1 MTGAAA
7 QEPAGHGGAAYR
19 ADIDGLRA
27 VAVIAVILYHGG
39 IPGMAGGFVGVDV
52 FFVISGYLISSII
65 FRQLDQGRFS
75 LAGFY
80 ERRVRRIAPA
90 LGVVLLACSGVA
102 VAMLLPPDLLRFCK
116 SLVATLLFGSN
127 LYFWQTSGYFDT
139 AAATKPLL
147 HTWSLAIEE
156 QFYLVFPLASLVVAR
171 YWARGRSRFFLC
183 VLLVSLAACVIVT
196 RRSTDAAFYMPVT
209 RGWELLIG
217 VMLSCWGMPAIRSRA
232 LRAALSASGLAAI
245 VAAVFLFTPA
255 TPFPGAAA
263 LLPTLGT
270 ALVIAA
276 NRADDP
282 LAGRLLTLPP
292 VVLTGKMSYSLYL
305 WHWPVFVFFRQ
316 IAGRE
321 PRPLELA
328 ALIILIF
335 AVSAASWKFV
345 EEPARRLRGGIPYGT
360 LLRGLVA
367 VAVILTLVG
376 AGGWASDGFAF
387 LQRPEVNRYLAGVRD
402 GNPARARCFS
412 PGIELLERG
421 DPCRLGPDA
430 GERPTFVVWGDSHAN
445 ALMPVFAALADEQHV
460 GGIFTGASGCI
471 PLLAVRRIDRRDD
484 CARLGDSVV
493 ALVGRRRL
501 RDVILVAY
509 WSVYT
514 DGWEIAPPPPQPLI
528 ASATPGD
535 TSSPHT
541 VFARALAHTIDAL
554 KAQGAR
560 VWIVEQV
567 PTQPREVPAWLATVA
582 KRGGDPTILGRT
594 AAEHRARQRFVAGT
608 FRDLADGRTVRLIDP
623 AEMLCA
629 SGRCLTSRDGRSLY
643 IDYRHLS
650 TFGAMQLQDFL
661 RPMFR
666 DIAADRY

>member
-1 MTGAAA
+1 MG
-7 QEPAGHGGAAYR
+7 
-19 ADIDGLRA
+19 
-27 VAVIAVILYHGG
+27 
-39 IPGMAGGFVGVDV
+39 GGFVGVDV
-52 FFVISGYLISSII
+52 FFVISGFLISSII

-75 LAGFY
+75 LARFY

-90 LGVVLLACSGVA
+90 LSVVLLACSAVA
-102 VAMLLPPDLLRFCK
+102 LAMLLPPDLLRYCQ

-127 LYFWQTSGYFDT
+127 IYFWQTSGYFDT
-139 AAATKPLL
+139 AAVTKPLL

-156 QFYLVFPLASLVVAR
+156 QFYLVFPLASLLLAR
-171 YWARGRSRFFLC
+171 YWARGRTRVFLG
-183 VLLVSLAACVIVT
+183 LLVVSLAACVILT
-196 RRSTDAAFYMPVT
+196 PRFPDAAFYMPLT
-209 RGWELLIG
+209 RAWELLVG
-217 VMLSCWGMPAIRSRA
+217 VMLSCSRLPASRSRP
-232 LRAALSASGLAAI
+232 LSTALSAAGLAAI
-245 VAAVFLFTPA
+245 VAAAVLFTPA

-263 LLPTLGT
+263 LLPTVGT
-270 ALVIAA
+270 ALVIAV
-276 NRADDP
+276 NRVDDP

-292 VVLTGKMSYSLYL
+292 VVLTGRMSYSLYL

-321 PRPLELA
+321 PRPLELVG
-328 ALIILIF
+328 LIVLVF
-335 AVSAASWKFV
+335 SVSAASWRFV
-345 EEPARRLRGGIPYGT
+345 EEPARRLRGGIAYRT

-367 VAVILTLVG
+367 VAIVLTMVG

-387 LQRPEVNRYLAGVRD
+387 LQRPAVNRYLAGVRD

-421 DPCRLGPDA
+421 YPCPLGPE
-430 GERPTFVVWGDSHAN
+430 GSVRPTFIVWGDSHAN
-445 ALMPVFAALADEQHV
+445 ALMPVFGALADEARV

-471 PLLAVRRIDRRDD
+471 PLLDVRRIDRRDD
-484 CARLGDSVV
+484 CARLGDSVA
-493 ALVGRRRL
+493 ALVGRRHI

-541 VFARALAHTIDAL
+541 VFGRALAGTIDAL
-554 KAQGAR
+554 RARGAR

-567 PTQPREVPAWLATVA
+567 PTQPKEVPAWLATVA
-582 KRGGDPTILGRT
+582 KHGGDPTVLGRT
-594 AAEHRARQRFVAGT
+594 ATEHRARQRFVART
-608 FRDLADGRTVRLIDP
+608 FQGLADGRTVRLVDP
-623 AEMLCA
+623 AEVLCA
-629 SGRCLTSRDGRSLY
+629 SGRCLTSREGRSLY

-650 TFGAMQLQDFL
+650 TFGAMQLRDFF
-661 RPMFR
+661 RPMFQA
-666 DIAADRY
+666 IAEDAD

>member
-52 FFVISGYLISSII
+52 FFVISGFLISSII

-80 ERRVRRIAPA
+80 ERRIRRIAPA
-90 LGVVLLACSGVA
+90 LGVVLLACSAVA
-102 VAMLLPPDLLRFCK
+102 VPMLLPPDLLRYCR

-127 LYFWQTSGYFDT
+127 IYFWQTSGYFDT

-156 QFYLVFPLASLVVAR
+156 QFYLIFPLASLVVAR
-171 YWARGRSRFFLC
+171 YWARGRARVFLG
-183 VLLVSLAACVIVT
+183 VLLISLTACVILT
-196 RRSTDAAFYMPVT
+196 PRFPEAAFYMPVT
-209 RGWELLIG
+209 RAWELLIG
-217 VMLSCWGMPAIRSRA
+217 VMLSCRGMPAIGSRP
-232 LRAALSASGLAAI
+232 LRAALSAAGLAAI
-245 VAAVFLFTPA
+245 VAAVLLFTPA

-263 LLPTLGT
+263 LLPTVGT
-270 ALVIAA
+270 ALVIAV

-282 LAGRLLTLPP
+282 VAGRLLTLPP
-292 VVLTGKMSYSLYL
+292 VVLAGRMSYSLYL

-316 IAGRE
+316 LGGRE
-321 PRPLELA
+321 PRPLELV
-328 ALIILIF
+328 ALIVLIF
-335 AVSAASWKFV
+335 AVSAASWRFV
-345 EEPARRLRGGIPYGT
+345 EEPARRLRGGIPYRT
-360 LLRGLVA
+360 LLRRLIA
-367 VAVILTLVG
+367 VAIVLTLVG
-376 AGGWASDGFAF
+376 AGGSASDGFAF

-412 PGIELLERG
+412 PGIKLLERG
-421 DPCRLGPDA
+421 DPCLLGPHV
-430 GERPTFVVWGDSHAN
+430 RPTFVVWGDSHAN
-445 ALMPVFAALADEQHV
+445 ALMPVFAALADEERV

-471 PLLAVRRIDRRDD
+471 PLLDVRRIDRRDD

-493 ALVGRRRL
+493 ALTGRRHL

-514 DGWEIAPPPPQPLI
+514 DGWEVAPPPPQPLI
-528 ASATPGD
+528 ASATRGD

-541 VFARALAHTIDAL
+541 VFGRALARTVDAL
-554 KAQGAR
+554 RAQGAR

-567 PTQPREVPAWLATVA
+567 PTQPKEVPAWLATVA
-582 KRGGDPTILGRT
+582 KHGGDPTVLGRT
-594 AAEHRARQRFVAGT
+594 ASEHRARQRFVAGT
-608 FRDLADGRTVRLIDP
+608 FRKLADGRSVRLVDP
-623 AEMLCA
+623 AEVLCA

-650 TFGAMQLQDFL
+650 TFGAMQLRDFF
-661 RPMFR
+661 RPMFQA
-666 DIAADRY
+666 IAADER

>member
-27 VAVIAVILYHGG
+27 VAVISVILYHGG
-39 IPGMAGGFVGVDV
+39 IRGLSGGFVGVDV
-52 FFVISGYLISSII
+52 FFVISGFLISSII

-75 LAGFY
+75 LATFY

-90 LGVVLLACSGVA
+90 LGVVLLACTAVA
-102 VAMLLPPDLLRFCK
+102 VPTLLPPDLLRFCK

-127 LYFWQTSGYFDT
+127 IYFWQTSGYFDT
-139 AAATKPLL
+139 AASTKPLL

-156 QFYLVFPLASLVVAR
+156 QFYLVFPLASLLVAR
-171 YWARGRSRFFLC
+171 YWVRGRSRFFLG
-183 VLLVSLAACVIVT
+183 VLLLSLAACVIVT
-196 RRSTDAAFYMPVT
+196 RRSPDAAFYMPVT
-209 RGWELLIG
+209 RGWELLVG
-217 VMLSCWGMPAIRSRA
+217 VMLSCWGMPAIRSRE
-232 LRAALSASGLAAI
+232 LRTALSAAGLGAI
-245 VAAVFLFTPA
+245 VAAVLLFTPA

-270 ALVIAA
+270 ALVIAV
-276 NRADDP
+276 NRSDDP

-292 VVLTGKMSYSLYL
+292 VVLTGRMSYSLYL

-316 IAGRE
+316 LAARE
-321 PRPLELA
+321 PRPLELV
-328 ALIILIF
+328 ALVIF
-335 AVSAASWKFV
+335 IFGVSAASWRFV

-367 VAVILTLVG
+367 IAIVLMLAG

-412 PGIELLERG
+412 PGITLLERG
-421 DPCRLGPDA
+421 APCRLGPDSVP
-430 GERPTFVVWGDSHAN
+430 PTFVVWGDSHAN
-445 ALMPVFAALADEQHV
+445 ALMPVFAALADEQHT

-471 PLLAVRRIDRRDD
+471 PLLDVRRIDRRDD

-493 ALVGRRRL
+493 ALVGRRHL
-501 RDVILVAY
+501 RDVILGAY

-514 DGWEIAPPPPQPLI
+514 DGWEIEPPPPQPLI
-528 ASATPGD
+528 AAADPGD

-541 VFARALAHTIDAL
+541 VFARALARTIDAL
-554 KAQGAR
+554 RAQGAR
-560 VWIVEQV
+560 VWIIEQA

-582 KRGGDPTILGRT
+582 KRGGDPTALGRS
-594 AAEHRARQRFVAGT
+594 ASDHRVRQRFVAGT
-608 FRDLADGRTVRLIDP
+608 FRRLADGRTVRLVDP
-623 AEMLCA
+623 ADLLCA
-629 SGRCLTSRDGRSLY
+629 SGRCVTSLDGRSLY

-650 TFGAMQLQDFL
+650 TFGAMQLRDFF

-666 DIAADRY
+666 AIAEDRY